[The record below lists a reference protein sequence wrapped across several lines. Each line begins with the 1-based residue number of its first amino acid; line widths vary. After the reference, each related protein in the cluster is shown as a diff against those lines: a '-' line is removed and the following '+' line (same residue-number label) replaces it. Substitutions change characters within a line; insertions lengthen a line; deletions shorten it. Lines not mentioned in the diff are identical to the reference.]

1 MTHNEAA
8 AYINSE
14 STSALIRAMG
24 MQAENQHRLSVG
36 ESIIYGQDAFEKLL
50 LDFQVG
56 HNAAISTFNQATQE

>member
-8 AYINSE
+8 AYVNSE
-14 STSALIRAMG
+14 AAAALIRAMG

-36 ESIIYGQDAFEKLL
+36 QSIAYGEDAFEKLL

-56 HNAAISTFNQATQE
+56 HNAALSTFQNATD